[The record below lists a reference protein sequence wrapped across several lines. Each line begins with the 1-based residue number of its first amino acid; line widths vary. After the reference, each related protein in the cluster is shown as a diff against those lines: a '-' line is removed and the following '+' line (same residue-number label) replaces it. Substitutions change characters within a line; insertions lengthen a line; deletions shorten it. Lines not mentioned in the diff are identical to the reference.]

1 MRTSHLRVA
10 VVAFLFLLTSVGS
23 VQGEWIETWNGP
35 TNPDQ
40 TWSFLG
46 LSDGPTGGFTNGIVS
61 PGVYQLAV
69 AGPVGLAPTG
79 GAAVVAGWVTDPFSD
94 ATGGLR
100 VRAVIN
106 PNNVTQSENIGVLAY
121 LDPATLNGYALTM
134 NFQPGTLDISI
145 FAGGSETTLAGNN
158 IPGTFPSTDTFTLE
172 FLLTGGTLTGRVYDS
187 LSNPPLLEVSATDA
201 TYSSGLAGILAQR
214 AQTTPTLNGTFGTV
228 TAVVPEPSAGVLAAA
243 GVASIGC
250 LLMRRRRPSEQS
262 VVSPICR
269 ERGGKF

>member
-1 MRTSHLRVA
+1 MKTSHLGGAAVA
-10 VVAFLFLLTSVGS
+10 CLFLLISAGS
-23 VQGEWIETWNGP
+23 IRAEWIETWTGP

-40 TWSFLG
+40 SWNFLG
-46 LSDGPTGGFTNGIVS
+46 LSNAPTSGFTNGIVS

-69 AGPVGLAPTG
+69 AGPVGAAPTG
-79 GAAVVAGWVTDPFSD
+79 GAAAVAGWVTDPFSD

-134 NFQPGTLDISI
+134 NFTPGTLDISI
-145 FAGGSETTLAGNN
+145 FTGGNETDLANNN
-158 IPGTFPSTDTFTLE
+158 IPGTFPSTNTFTLE
-172 FLLTGGTLTGRVYDS
+172 FLLNGGTLTGRVYDS

-214 AQTTPTLNGTFGTV
+214 AQTTATLNGTFGTV

-243 GVASIGC
+243 GVAGIGC
-250 LLMRRRRPSEQS
+250 LLMRRRRPSS
-262 VVSPICR
+262 HSGVSLLCR
-269 ERGGKF
+269 